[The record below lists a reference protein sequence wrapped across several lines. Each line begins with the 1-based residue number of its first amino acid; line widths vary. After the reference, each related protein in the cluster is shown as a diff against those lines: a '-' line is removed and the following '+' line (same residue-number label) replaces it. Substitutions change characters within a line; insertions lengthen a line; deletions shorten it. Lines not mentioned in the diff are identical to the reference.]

1 MTFIQWA
8 AATYRVDIA
17 HSEWGVCPAE
27 GYVRIDPD
35 HLPKSVWTNR
45 IPADLAERAHA
56 DAWVDR
62 EGKTRRAVFRVPSD
76 PETWDRVSVSW
87 LARQGDGSIYCKAD
101 TFGHLNATWM
111 AAFPEMG
118 PYLERVKATVHEDA
132 GRIVQLRSN
141 RMRAGCRFTSA
152 ANSYFQGLTADGAT
166 EALFRVWREALT
178 VPDSA
183 LYGSYPCWFV
193 HDEIG
198 LEVPLDRLHD
208 AAFRASAV
216 MVSTMREFI
225 TRVRVDAEPAAM
237 RRWTKGAD
245 SPRYGADGRL
255 VPEEDWRI
263 GADRLK
269 DEERDDVHD
278 FFQRYGLERMS

>member
-1 MTFIQWA
+1 
-8 AATYRVDIA
+8 
-17 HSEWGVCPAE
+17 
-27 GYVRIDPD
+27 
-35 HLPKSVWTNR
+35 
-45 IPADLAERAHA
+45 
-56 DAWVDR
+56 
-62 EGKTRRAVFRVPSD
+62 
-76 PETWDRVSVSW
+76 
-87 LARQGDGSIYCKAD
+87 
-101 TFGHLNATWM
+101 
-111 AAFPEMG
+111 
-118 PYLERVKATVHEDA
+118 
-132 GRIVQLRSN
+132 
-141 RMRAGCRFTSA
+141 
-152 ANSYFQGLTADGAT
+152 LTADGAT

-278 FFQRYGLERMS
+278 FFQRYGLEMMS